1 MSFLDP
7 DHAGPWAAVLAD
19 RHAATPARD
28 LLAAMVREVFPDRI
42 ALVSSFGAESAILLH
57 MVSEIDRTLPVVFI
71 DTGKLFGETKRYRDR
86 LVERLGL
93 ANLRV
98 VAPDPERIR
107 AEDPKG
113 LLHATQPDTCCYWR
127 KVEPLERALHG
138 YKAWIAGGK
147 RFHGA
152 GRAGLPRFAAV
163 DRRVKISP
171 LADWSRENVEA
182 YFAEHDLPR
191 HPLEA
196 EGYLSIGCMP
206 CTDRVAPGETF
217 RSGRWRGLDKSE
229 CGIHLGLAEARRRAA
244 V

>member
-7 DHAGPWAAVLAD
+7 DHSGPWAAVLAD
-19 RHAATPARD
+19 RHASTPAPD
-28 LLAAMVREVFPDRI
+28 LLAAMVREVFPGRI

-57 MVSEIDRTLPVVFI
+57 MVSEIDRALPVIFI
-71 DTGKLFGETKRYRDR
+71 DTGKLFGETRRYRDR
-86 LVERLGL
+86 LVAHLGL
-93 ANLRV
+93 ENLQIV
-98 VAPDPERIR
+98 TPDPGRIA

-113 LLHATQPDTCCYWR
+113 ALWTMQPDTCCYWR
-127 KVEPLERALHG
+127 KVEPLERALKG
-138 YKAWIAGGK
+138 TRAWIAGGK

-171 LADWSRENVEA
+171 LADWSREEIEH
-182 YFAEHDLPR
+182 YFADHDLPR

-206 CTDRVAPGETF
+206 CTDRVAEGEDV
-217 RSGRWRGLDKSE
+217 RDGRWRGLDKSE
-229 CGIHLGLAEARRRAA
+229 CGIHLGFAEARRRAA